1 MPYCCLM
8 SGMAQQNGTRSIP
21 NGVWVSAAGAVALLL
36 AVSGR
41 YGFHR
46 DELYF
51 IVAGRRLDWGFIDQ
65 PPLTPLV
72 ARISE
77 SVLGLSPTALRVL
90 PALTVGV
97 VTVVS
102 ALIAR
107 RFGAGRAGQVFA
119 AFASGFT
126 GVLLGV
132 GHLLSTA
139 AFDYLLWTLGLYFLV
154 MILDGADSRWWLAL
168 GATVGVGMQNKY
180 TIGFFAVALLVGL
193 LASDRRRLL
202 ASPLPWLGVAIAL
215 VIALPNLIWQIANGW
230 PQLEMAEELRA
241 RSDGPLAF
249 VLSQPLLASP
259 PLAIPAGAGLWW
271 LARSDGARRWRP
283 IPIAYGLLFLG
294 FLITGGKAY
303 YLAPMFSVMHAAGAV
318 WFQRLSA
325 GWRRGVMAVAA
336 LGAIGSI
343 LVALPV
349 LPIEQSG
356 TFDATGEVG
365 ETVGWHLLIDD
376 IKSVYESIP
385 AGDRDGAVVFTDS
398 YGEAGAVDVLG
409 PGQGL
414 PAGASGHNN
423 YWLWGP
429 PDAHGPIIGIGSV
442 APVLD
447 SICPDLEEV
456 AVLGNPYG
464 VENEVVGKPVLLCL
478 EPSGLLSDIWDEAR
492 HFN

>member
-1 MPYCCLM
+1 M
-8 SGMAQQNGTRSIP
+8 SGTIGKSRISRIP
-21 NGVWVSAAGAVALLL
+21 RGVWISAAAAVALLL

-51 IVAGRRLDWGFIDQ
+51 VVAGRRLDWGFIDQ

-72 ARISE
+72 ARVSE

-90 PALTVGV
+90 PALAVGTVS
-97 VTVVS
+97 VVS
-102 ALIAR
+102 AVMAR
-107 RFGAGRAGQVFA
+107 RFGAGWAGQVFA

-139 AFDYLLWTLGLYFLV
+139 TFDYALWTLGLCFLV
-154 MILDGADSRWWLAL
+154 MILDGADPRWWLAL

-180 TIGFFAVALLVGL
+180 TIGFFAVAVLVALLS
-193 LASDRRRLL
+193 SDQRRLL
-202 ASPLPWLGVAIAL
+202 ASPLPWLGVAIAV
-215 VIALPNLIWQIANGW
+215 VIALPNLIWQIASGL
-230 PQLEMAEELRA
+230 PQFEVAEALRA

-249 VLSQPLLASP
+249 VLTQPLLASP

-271 LARSDGARRWRP
+271 LARSDDARKWRP
-283 IPIAYGLLFLG
+283 ISIAYGLLFLG
-294 FLITGGKAY
+294 FLMTGGKAY
-303 YLAPMFSVMHAAGAV
+303 YLAPMFPVLHAAGAV

-325 GWRRGVMAVAA
+325 GWRRSMMVVVAV
-336 LGAIGSI
+336 GAVGSV

-349 LPIEQSG
+349 LPIERSG

-365 ETVGWHLLIDD
+365 ETVGWPLLVDE
-376 IKSVYESIP
+376 IKTVYESLP
-385 AGDRDGAVVFTDS
+385 PGERVGVVIFTDS

-409 PGQGL
+409 PSRGL
-414 PAGASGHNN
+414 PAAASGHNN

-429 PDAHGPIIGIGSV
+429 PDDHGSVIGVGSV
-442 APVLD
+442 APLLE
-447 SICPDLEEV
+447 SICPDLELV
-456 AVLGNPYG
+456 ATLGNPYG
-464 VENEVVGKPVLLCL
+464 VENEVVGKPLLLCRN
-478 EPSGLLSDIWDEAR
+478 PRGQLSDIWDEAR

>member
-1 MPYCCLM
+1 
-8 SGMAQQNGTRSIP
+8 
-21 NGVWVSAAGAVALLL
+21 VALLL

-51 IVAGRRLDWGFIDQ
+51 VVAGRRLDWGFIDQ

-77 SVLGLSPTALRVL
+77 SIFGLSPTALRIL
-90 PALTVGV
+90 PALTVGAV
-97 VTVVS
+97 SVVS
-102 ALIAR
+102 AVMAR

-139 AFDYLLWTLGLYFLV
+139 AFDYLLWTLGLCFLV
-154 MILDGADSRWWLAL
+154 MILDGASPRWWLAL

-180 TIGFFAVALLVGL
+180 TIGFFAVALLVAL

-202 ASPLPWLGVAIAL
+202 ASPLPWFGVAIAV

-230 PQLEMAEELRA
+230 PQAEMAEALRA
-241 RSDGPLAF
+241 RSEGPLSF

-271 LARSDGARRWRP
+271 LARSDDARRWRP
-283 IPIAYGLLFLG
+283 IPIAYGLLAITFLM
-294 FLITGGKAY
+294 TGGKAY
-303 YLAPMFSVMHAAGAV
+303 YLAPMFSVLHAAGAV
-318 WFQRLSA
+318 WFERLSA
-325 GWRRGVMAVAA
+325 GWRRGMMAVAA

-356 TFDATGEVG
+356 NFDATGEVG
-365 ETVGWHLLIDD
+365 ETVGWTLLIDD
-376 IKSVYESIP
+376 IRSVYESIP
-385 AGDRDGAVVFTDS
+385 PGERDGAVVFTDS

-409 PGQGL
+409 RAQGL
-414 PAGASGHNN
+414 PAAASGHNN

-429 PDAHGPIIGIGSV
+429 PENHGPIIGVGSV
-442 APVLD
+442 APLLE
-447 SICPDLEEV
+447 SICPDLEKV
-456 AVLGNPYG
+456 ATLGNPFG
-464 VENEVVGKPVLLCL
+464 MENEVVGKPLLLCL
-478 EPSGLLSDIWDEAR
+478 EPRGQLSDIWDEAR

>member
-1 MPYCCLM
+1 M
-8 SGMAQQNGTRSIP
+8 SGTIGESRIKRIP
-21 NGVWVSAAGAVALLL
+21 RGVWISAIAAVALLL

-77 SVLGLSPTALRVL
+77 SILGLSPTALRVL
-90 PALTVGV
+90 PALAVGV
-97 VTVVS
+97 VSVVS
-102 ALIAR
+102 AIMAR

-139 AFDYLLWTLGLYFLV
+139 AFDYLLWTLGLCFLV
-154 MILDGADSRWWLAL
+154 MILDGANPRWWLAL

-180 TIGFFAVALLVGL
+180 TIGFFAAALLVGI
-193 LASDRRRLL
+193 LASGQRRLL
-202 ASPLPWLGVAIAL
+202 VSPLPWLGVAIAVVL
-215 VIALPNLIWQIANGW
+215 ALPNLTWQIANGW
-230 PQLEMAEELRA
+230 PQFEMAEALRA

-271 LARSDGARRWRP
+271 LVRSDDARRWRP
-283 IPIAYGLLFLG
+283 IPVAYGLLAITF
-294 FLITGGKAY
+294 IATGGKAY
-303 YLAPMFSVMHAAGAV
+303 YLAPMFSVLHAAGAV

-325 GWRRGVMAVAA
+325 AWRRGVMAIAA

-349 LPIEQSG
+349 LPVEQSG
-356 TFDATGEVG
+356 TFDATGEVV
-365 ETVGWHLLIDD
+365 ETIGWTSLVDD
-376 IKSVYESIP
+376 IGSVYDSIP
-385 AGDRDGAVVFTDS
+385 PGERDRAVVFTDS

-409 PGQGL
+409 LRRGL
-414 PAGASGHNN
+414 PAAASGHNN
-423 YWLWGP
+423 YWRWGP
-429 PDAHGPIIGIGSV
+429 PDDHGPIIGVGSV
-442 APVLD
+442 GPLLEL
-447 SICPDLEEV
+447 ICPDLEQ
-456 AVLGNPYG
+456 AATLGNPYG
-464 VENEVVGKPVLLCL
+464 VENEVVGKPLLLCRN
-478 EPSGLLSDIWDEAR
+478 PRGQLSDIWDEAR

>member
-1 MPYCCLM
+1 
-8 SGMAQQNGTRSIP
+8 
-21 NGVWVSAAGAVALLL
+21 VWISAAAAVALLL

-51 IVAGRRLDWGFIDQ
+51 IVAGRQLDWGFIDQ
-65 PPLTPLV
+65 PPLTPVV

-77 SVLGLSPTALRVL
+77 SILGLSPTALRVL
-90 PALTVGV
+90 PALSVGAV
-97 VTVVS
+97 SVVS
-102 ALIAR
+102 ALMAR

-139 AFDYLLWTLGLYFLV
+139 AFDYLLWTLGLCFLV
-154 MILDGADSRWWLAL
+154 MILDGADPRWWLAL

-180 TIGFFAVALLVGL
+180 TIGFLAVALLVGL
-193 LASDRRRLL
+193 LASDQRHLL
-202 ASPLPWLGVAIAL
+202 AAPLPWLGVAIAV
-215 VIALPNLIWQIANGW
+215 VIASPNLIWQIANGW
-230 PQLEMAEELRA
+230 PQLEMAEALRA
-241 RSDGPLAF
+241 RGDGPLAF
-249 VLSQPLLASP
+249 VLQQPLLASP
-259 PLAIPAGAGLWW
+259 PLAIPAFAGLWW
-271 LARSDGARRWRP
+271 LVRSEDARRWRP
-283 IPIAYGLLFLG
+283 IPVAYALLFLA
-294 FLITGGKAY
+294 FLLTGGKAY
-303 YLAPMFSVMHAAGAV
+303 YLAPMFSVLHAAGAV

-325 GWRRGVMAVAA
+325 GWRRSMMAVAA

-349 LPIEQSG
+349 LPVEQSG

-365 ETVGWHLLIDD
+365 ETVGWTSLIDD
-376 IKSVYESIP
+376 IGSVYESIP
-385 AGDRDGAVVFTDS
+385 PGERDGAVVFTDS

-409 PGQGL
+409 PGRGL
-414 PAGASGHNN
+414 PAAASGHNN

-429 PDAHGPIIGIGSV
+429 PDDHGPIIGVGSV
-442 APVLD
+442 GPLLEL
-447 SICPDLEEV
+447 ICPDLAEV
-456 AVLGNPYG
+456 AMLGNPYG
-464 VENEVVGKPVLLCL
+464 VENEVVGKPVLLCMDPQGQL
-478 EPSGLLSDIWDEAR
+478 ADIWDEAR

>member
-1 MPYCCLM
+1 
-8 SGMAQQNGTRSIP
+8 
-21 NGVWVSAAGAVALLL
+21 VWLSAAAAVALLF
-36 AVSGR
+36 AVSSR

-46 DELYF
+46 DEFYF

-77 SVLGLSPTALRVL
+77 SIFGLSPTALRVL
-90 PALTVGV
+90 PALSVGAV
-97 VTVVS
+97 SVVS
-102 ALIAR
+102 ALMAR

-139 AFDYLLWTLGLYFLV
+139 AFDYLLWTLGLCFLV
-154 MILDGADSRWWLAL
+154 MILDGADPRWWLAL

-180 TIGFFAVALLVGL
+180 TIGFLAVALLVGL
-193 LASDRRRLL
+193 LASDQRHLL
-202 ASPLPWLGVAIAL
+202 AAPLPWLGVAIAV
-215 VIALPNLIWQIANGW
+215 VIASPNLIWQIANGW
-230 PQLEMAEELRA
+230 PQLEMAEALRA
-241 RSDGPLAF
+241 RGDGPLAF
-249 VLSQPLLASP
+249 VLQQPLLASP
-259 PLAIPAGAGLWW
+259 PLAIPAFAGLWW
-271 LARSDGARRWRP
+271 LVRSEDARRWRP
-283 IPIAYGLLFLG
+283 IPVAYALLFLA
-294 FLITGGKAY
+294 FLLTGGKAY
-303 YLAPMFSVMHAAGAV
+303 YLAPMFSVLHAAGAV

-325 GWRRGVMAVAA
+325 GWRRSMMAVAA

-349 LPIEQSG
+349 LPVEQSG

-365 ETVGWHLLIDD
+365 ETVGWTSLIDD
-376 IKSVYESIP
+376 IGSVYESIP
-385 AGDRDGAVVFTDS
+385 PGERDGAVVFTDS

-409 PGQGL
+409 PGRGL
-414 PAGASGHNN
+414 PAAASGHNN

-429 PDAHGPIIGIGSV
+429 PDDHGPIIGVGSV
-442 APVLD
+442 GPLLEL
-447 SICPDLEEV
+447 ICPDLAEV
-456 AVLGNPYG
+456 AMLGNPYG
-464 VENEVVGKPVLLCL
+464 VENEVVGKPVLLCM
-478 EPSGLLSDIWDEAR
+478 EPQGQLADIWDEAR